1 MTANTIVNLPPCY
14 TGRSMAEKLYNG
26 KLRTAYV
33 HILAAYSECSKPPC
47 SLPELNKLAMRVA
60 VAESFPNKTAFLE
73 CCPTEGLLQQ
83 EHELSPFKWMCLLLA
98 TGFMHQDLPDLAR
111 VCRKTEQLLRG
122 ASHAAHP

>member
-1 MTANTIVNLPPCY
+1 
-14 TGRSMAEKLYNG
+14 MAEKLYNG

-33 HILAAYSECSKPPC
+33 HILAHYSECTKPPC

-83 EHELSPFKWMCLLLA
+83 EHELSQFKWMCLLLA
-98 TGFMHQDLPDLAR
+98 TGFMHQDLQDLAR
-111 VCRKTEQLLRG
+111 VARKTEQLLRG
-122 ASHAAHP
+122 ASREPNT